1 MRHVPSDKFGAL
13 SPSSPI
19 LAKNKSGMCGSGKHS
34 QKGYEWGM
42 KEEAVGWVLEDARDI
57 MFYACSNDVGGCFCS
72 GVTLR
77 DAVKGMSGEIGE
89 P

>member
-1 MRHVPSDKFGAL
+1 
-13 SPSSPI
+13 
-19 LAKNKSGMCGSGKHS
+19 
-34 QKGYEWGM
+34 M

-57 MFYACSNDVGGCFCS
+57 MLYACFNDVGGCFRS

-77 DAVKGMSGEIGE
+77 DAVKGACVEIGE